1 MEFIANNIILFTA
14 LVVLIFLIINLET
27 KSLFGKV
34 QKLSCDEL
42 TKLLNNSKITLI
54 DLRTAEEFNSG
65 HIVTAK
71 NLSLEDIEKFNI
83 KNDNP
88 FVAYAKTDSDALK
101 AALKFS
107 KLGIQKVF
115 YLEGGIQSWIENNM
129 PLTGED

>member
-1 MEFIANNIILFTA
+1 MEFIENNIILFIA
-14 LVVLIFLIINLET
+14 LVILVFLIFNLET

-42 TKLLNNSKITLI
+42 TKLLNNSKINLI
-54 DLRTAEEFNSG
+54 DFRTAEEFNSG

-71 NLSLEDIEKFNI
+71 NLSLEDIEKI
-83 KNDNP
+83 DTKNNNP
-88 FVAYAKTDSDALK
+88 FVTYANTDSDALK
-101 AALKFS
+101 GALKFS
-107 KLGIQKVF
+107 KLGIQQVF

>member
-1 MEFIANNIILFTA
+1 LEFIANNIILFIA
-14 LVVLIFLIINLET
+14 LVVLVVLIFNLET

>member
-1 MEFIANNIILFTA
+1 LEFIANNIILFIA
-14 LVVLIFLIINLET
+14 LVVLVFLIINLET

-54 DLRTAEEFNSG
+54 DFRTVEEFNTG
-65 HIVTAK
+65 HIITAK
-71 NLSLEDIEKFNI
+71 NLSFDDIEKIDTKSENL
-83 KNDNP
+83 
-88 FVAYAKTDSDALK
+88 FVAYASTDSDALK

-107 KLGIQKVF
+107 KLGIQQVF
-115 YLEGGIQSWIENNM
+115 YLEGGIKSWVENNM

>member
-1 MEFIANNIILFTA
+1 MEFISNNIILFIA
-14 LVVLIFLIINLET
+14 LVVLVFLIVNLET

-54 DLRTAEEFNSG
+54 DFRTVEEFNAG

-71 NLSLEDIEKFNI
+71 NLSLDDIEKLDT
-83 KNDNP
+83 KSENP
-88 FVAYAKTDSDALK
+88 FVAYASTDSDALK

-107 KLGIQKVF
+107 KLGIQQVF
-115 YLEGGIQSWIENNM
+115 YLEGGIKSWVENNM

>member
-1 MEFIANNIILFTA
+1 MEFIANNIILFIA
-14 LVVLIFLIINLET
+14 LVILIFLIINLET

-71 NLSLEDIEKFNI
+71 NLKLEDIEKLDT
-83 KNDNP
+83 KNNNP
-88 FVAYAKTDSDALK
+88 FVAYASTDSDALK
-101 AALKFS
+101 GALKFS
-107 KLGIQKVF
+107 KLGIQQVF
-115 YLEGGIQSWIENNM
+115 YLEGGIKSWIENNM

>member
-1 MEFIANNIILFTA
+1 MV
-14 LVVLIFLIINLET
+14 LVVLIFNLET

-88 FVAYAKTDSDALK
+88 FVAYARTDSDALK

>member
-1 MEFIANNIILFTA
+1 MEFIANNIILFIA
-14 LVVLIFLIINLET
+14 LVVLVVLIFNLET

-88 FVAYAKTDSDALK
+88 FVAYAGTDSDALK

>member
-1 MEFIANNIILFTA
+1 MEFIANNIILFIA
-14 LVVLIFLIINLET
+14 LVVLVVLIFNLET

>member
-1 MEFIANNIILFTA
+1 MEFIANNIILFIA
-14 LVVLIFLIINLET
+14 LVVLVFLIVNLET
-27 KSLFGKV
+27 KSLFGKI

-54 DLRTAEEFNSG
+54 DFRTVEEFNAG

-71 NLSLEDIEKFNI
+71 NLSLDDIEKLDT
-83 KNDNP
+83 KSENP
-88 FVAYAKTDSDALK
+88 FVAYASTDSDALK

-107 KLGIQKVF
+107 KLGIQQVF
-115 YLEGGIQSWIENNM
+115 YLEGGIKSWVENNM

>member
-1 MEFIANNIILFTA
+1 MEFIANNIILFIA
-14 LVVLIFLIINLET
+14 LVVLVVLIFNLET

-88 FVAYAKTDSDALK
+88 FVAYARTDSDALK

>member
-1 MEFIANNIILFTA
+1 MEFIANNIILFIA
-14 LVVLIFLIINLET
+14 LVVLVVLIFNLET

-88 FVAYAKTDSDALK
+88 FVAYARTDSDALK

-115 YLEGGIQSWIENNM
+115 YLEGGIKSWIENNM

>member
-1 MEFIANNIILFTA
+1 MEFIANNIILFIA
-14 LVVLIFLIINLET
+14 LVVLVFLIFNLEA

-71 NLSLEDIEKFNI
+71 NLRLEDIETLNI

-88 FVAYAKTDSDALK
+88 FVAYASTDSDALK

-115 YLEGGIQSWIENNM
+115 YLEGGIKSWIENNM

>member
-1 MEFIANNIILFTA
+1 LEFIANNIILFIA
-14 LVVLIFLIINLET
+14 LVVLVVLIFNLET

-88 FVAYAKTDSDALK
+88 FVAYARTDSDALK